1 MRITH
6 KSSFLELQDLPV
18 DIGYASEKVELKDPK
33 GTNIAIGGQN
43 GTTQLLISAPFI
55 DDGLLAQ
62 LKELDTLLNINALNA
77 ITKSLIVANASH
89 TIPVMEEWFSGYDAD
104 GAFGDFYGLRLT
116 NDELAKAL
124 FIISKDGAVF
134 HHEILNDLD
143 ALFNIEKTVIKISA
157 AMNCY
162 TGKGCH
168 G

>member
-6 KSSFLELQDLPV
+6 KSSLLELQDLPI
-18 DIGYASEKVELKDPK
+18 DIGYASEKVELKDPQ
-33 GTNIAIGGQN
+33 GTLIAIGGQN
-43 GTTQLLISAPFI
+43 GTTQLLVSAPFI
-55 DDGLLAQ
+55 DDALIAQ

-77 ITKSLIVANASH
+77 ITKALVVAHNSH
-89 TIPVMEEWFSGYDAD
+89 TLPMMEEWFSGYDYD
-104 GAFGDFYGLRLT
+104 GAFGDFYGVRLT

-143 ALFNIEKTVIKISA
+143 APFSIEKCIIKISA
-157 AMNCY
+157 AINCY